1 MTAAIPSS
9 AASTARQ
16 VAPMVGSDST
26 AMDATND
33 TTTPASVSLPPP
45 TVVERTRSPQSRL
58 WWSLPLLTV
67 SWLVLLSIVVA
78 SVVTVGLWE
87 IAPGSAE
94 QVSDRMSFDEAE
106 TSGVDR
112 YEPDSPVMFVTA
124 LGNRL
129 TALSALI
136 ASIDPDADVQTR
148 RERFGDIAP
157 SEQRRL
163 GFQSMTTSKQI
174 AEFVA
179 LRRLGFDV
187 SLEWGDIV
195 VEQLVCADEPAEL
208 SACRQLNP
216 GDTIRRIDGT
226 PVSDLEDLLAALT
239 GRAAGEIVVLD
250 VVPLGESAEV
260 ERRVE
265 LMVSPDD
272 PSRTIIGIVPAD
284 TRTVSLPFEAAID
297 TDQIGGPS
305 AGLAFTLAL
314 IDELSPGELTGGVRV
329 AATGTMSADETV
341 GAIGALRQKTVAVRE
356 AGVEVF
362 LVPASQSEEE
372 LAEAR
377 RAAGKGLR
385 IVPVASLEEALAVL
399 EELGGGIGA
408 TATL

>member
-1 MTAAIPSS
+1 MRAAIPSS
-9 AASTARQ
+9 AASTARE
-16 VAPMVGSDST
+16 MVPIAGSDST

-33 TTTPASVSLPPP
+33 TTTPDSVSLPPP
-45 TVVERTRSPQSRL
+45 TVVERTRPSQSRL

-67 SWLVLLSIVVA
+67 SWLALLSIVVA
-78 SVVTVGLWE
+78 SVVSVGLWE
-87 IAPGSAE
+87 TAPGSAE
-94 QVSDRMSFDEAE
+94 QVSDRMSFDDAE
-106 TSGVDR
+106 TSGVVR

-129 TALSALI
+129 TALSAFV

-179 LRRLGFDV
+179 LRRLGYDV
-187 SLEWGDIV
+187 GLDWGDIV

-208 SACRQLNP
+208 SACRQLHP
-216 GDTIRRIDGT
+216 GDTIRRVGGT
-226 PVSDLEDLLAALT
+226 PVSDLGDLVTALA
-239 GRAAGEIVVLD
+239 GRVAGDIVVLD
-250 VVPLGESAEV
+250 VVPHGETAEV

-272 PSRTIIGIVPAD
+272 PTRAIIGFVPAD
-284 TRTVSLPFEAAID
+284 TRTVSLPFEVAID
-297 TDQIGGPS
+297 TDRIGGPS

-329 AATGTMSADETV
+329 AATGTMSADESV

-356 AGVEVF
+356 AGATVF
-362 LVPASQSEEE
+362 LVPASQSEQE

-377 RAAGKGLR
+377 RVAGPGLR
-385 IVPVASLEEALAVL
+385 IVPVASLTEALAAL
-399 EELGGGIGA
+399 EGLGGGLGA